1 MTRTLLVLGITLA
14 AALPANADI
23 THKIQSSVQLQV
35 DGAASQASR
44 IGSTLSVSGS
54 NVTLDT
60 APVLGSLT
68 AGSAVG
74 YTPGAYSIQQ
84 QETPSATASHTSKA
98 MQPQLPL
105 Q

>member
-1 MTRTLLVLGITLA
+1 MTRALLVLGITLA
-14 AALPANADI
+14 AAMPAKADI

-60 APVLGSLT
+60 APC
-68 AGSAVG
+68 
-74 YTPGAYSIQQ
+74 PRD
-84 QETPSATASHTSKA
+84 SHCWFCCGLHARCLQHHNSGRRL
-98 MQPQLPL
+98 QL
-105 Q
+105 QRVIH